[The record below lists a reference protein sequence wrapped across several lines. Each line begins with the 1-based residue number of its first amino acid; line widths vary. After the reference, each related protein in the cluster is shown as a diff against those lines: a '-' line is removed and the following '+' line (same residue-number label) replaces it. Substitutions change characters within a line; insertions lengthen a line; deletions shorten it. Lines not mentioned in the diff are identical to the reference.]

1 MTQTARFERRTT
13 TGDGVDLVWF
23 DYGQPDGPAM
33 MIVHGMGA
41 GSDQFDADARF
52 FAAKGFRV
60 IVPDL
65 RGHCRSG
72 KGPEAGYTIE
82 RMARD
87 LLDIM
92 ADAGCETVDYVG
104 NSLGGIL
111 ALFLTRDHAH
121 RFRTLTMFGTAPALD
136 LPGLTP
142 SLLPLTYRLMG
153 RRAVGWLTARGTT
166 PSKEGRAIIG
176 PLVRDFDPGVALA
189 VGRAVRRYDLT
200 ANALGFGGPFLIIRG
215 SDDRAVNRALDPK
228 LEALAQ
234 KPNVTII
241 RLERAGHCV
250 NLDQPEAFR
259 QAVLDF
265 VSGKRG

>member
-1 MTQTARFERRTT
+1 MTQIARFERRTT
-13 TGDGVDLVWF
+13 TSDGVDLVWF

-52 FAAKGFRV
+52 FADKGFRV

-72 KGPEAGYTIE
+72 RAPEASYTIE

-87 LLDIM
+87 LLEIL
-92 ADAGCETVDYVG
+92 ADAGCETIDYVG

-111 ALFLTRDHAH
+111 ALFLLKDHAH
-121 RFRTLTMFGTAPALD
+121 RFGTLTVFGTAPALD

-153 RRAVGWLTARGTT
+153 KRAVGWIAARGTT
-166 PSKEGRAIIG
+166 PSAEGRAVIG

-200 ANALGFGGPFLIIRG
+200 ANAMGFGGPLLIIRG
-215 SDDRAVNRALDPK
+215 ANDKAVNRALDPK
-228 LEALAQ
+228 LKALAQ
-234 KPNVTII
+234 KPNVSVV
-241 RLERAGHCV
+241 RLEGAGHCA

-259 QAVLDF
+259 QAVLEF